1 MHAVKDDQDLNQM
14 GGDFV
19 IDAAGVIRLAH
30 YSATN
35 TDRPVDAAKKAC
47 VPGDHTRTDDRCNQW
62 AEAEII
68 AASHD
73 CVFDA
78 YAANVY
84 CGCATPTGLAT
95 GLAAAVV
102 TYNID

>member
-35 TDRPVDAAKKAC
+35 TDRPSFNAILQAC
-47 VPGDHTRTDDRCNQW
+47 APANATRRAVTIG
-62 AEAEII
+62 A
-68 AASHD
+68 
-73 CVFDA
+73 
-78 YAANVY
+78 
-84 CGCATPTGLAT
+84 AT
-95 GLAAAVV
+95 GLRLES
-102 TYNID
+102 